1 MNITHHLHHF
11 IIRYGKSILL
21 IAWDLIVVAIAIGI
35 GLLFVPEL
43 APVIARLCP
52 FLIC

>member
-1 MNITHHLHHF
+1 MSIFHYLHLF
-11 IIRYGKSILL
+11 IIRHGRSIV
-21 IAWDLIVVAIAIGI
+21 AVTCDFIVVAIAIGI
-35 GLLFVPEL
+35 GWKLEMWV